1 MAAAGDRRRDQVT
14 DWTTK
19 MVEDRLLEAA
29 DVLNR
34 LPNVGVGGF
43 YAVWPTAMVE
53 FADLVGQEPPK
64 LRRPP
69 PSPAAISRMEQT
81 MTWLTWLE
89 QQDAKLVWA
98 RAERARWKLICWRF
112 GISRATAHRRWE
124 YALSLITWRLN
135 GKPNLAKRS
144 RRHLVE
150 RVRSVDASPA
160 KM

>member
-1 MAAAGDRRRDQVT
+1 VT

-98 RAERARWKLICWRF
+98 RAERARWKLIC
-112 GISRATAHRRWE
+112 
-124 YALSLITWRLN
+124 
-135 GKPNLAKRS
+135 
-144 RRHLVE
+144 
-150 RVRSVDASPA
+150 
-160 KM
+160 